1 MDLRPA
7 EIAMRQFSR
16 ALFGAD
22 PEEVKG
28 FLAEAAATLERVNT
42 ELTRVRLERTE
53 LQTELQN
60 SKKKAEAEVEELR
73 RQLVAAQEKIA
84 AHQKQESQMAQALM
98 NAQRVTDD
106 LIQSSKARAD
116 RIVAE
121 AKAASQVTMEAAR
134 KEAADGKADAL
145 ASAEATRKE
154 AVELKAAAQ
163 AAVEAARREAAELL
177 RATQAQAQEAVRAA
191 DRAAEARMAQIQ
203 RESERLAEQAR
214 KEVSELQQTAV
225 QQVERFVVNMKAF
238 LSNWEGLS
246 RNLEVLARSHAG
258 ALEAIA
264 QTRAEVESGVLP
276 VLRDLLR
283 GLSAKGGTPLREA
296 VAAAAP
302 PDLSPFAPPAPPP
315 APIKPAAATPPSAPF
330 KPGPAPSSTPA
341 PTKPA
346 AAPPSAPTPSR
357 PATAKPGPMPP
368 PSPAPSQ
375 PAQPVRPSPA
385 PDAERVPVGAAQGQ
399 AEIVV
404 SPVNSY
410 LQASRLVTA
419 VSRIKGVKTARLRAY
434 SKGMITIDVMTEEGT
449 LAGISDDLR
458 TGFPVDVVESTDT
471 RLVLTLANGR
481 VPAPS
486 QVKESSN

>member
-53 LQTELQN
+53 LQTEFQN
-60 SKKKAEAEVEELR
+60 SKKQAEAEIEELR

-134 KEAADGKADAL
+134 REAAEGKAAAL

-163 AAVEAARREAAELL
+163 AALEAARKEAADLL

-214 KEVSELQQTAV
+214 KEVSELHQTAV

-258 ALEAIA
+258 ALETIA

-276 VLRDLLR
+276 VLRGLLH
-283 GLSAKGGTPLREA
+283 GLSAKGGTALREG
-296 VAAAAP
+296 VAAAATL
-302 PDLSPFAPPAPPP
+302 DLSPFAPPALPP
-315 APIKPAAATPPSAPF
+315 APIKPAAAAPPSAPF
-330 KPGPAPSSTPA
+330 KPGPAPF
-341 PTKPA
+341 
-346 AAPPSAPTPSR
+346 
-357 PATAKPGPMPP
+357 KPGP
-368 PSPAPSQ
+368 APSK
-375 PAQPVRPSPA
+375 PA
-385 PDAERVPVGAAQGQ
+385 
-399 AEIVV
+399 
-404 SPVNSY
+404 
-410 LQASRLVTA
+410 
-419 VSRIKGVKTARLRAY
+419 
-434 SKGMITIDVMTEEGT
+434 
-449 LAGISDDLR
+449 
-458 TGFPVDVVESTDT
+458 
-471 RLVLTLANGR
+471 
-481 VPAPS
+481 
-486 QVKESSN
+486 